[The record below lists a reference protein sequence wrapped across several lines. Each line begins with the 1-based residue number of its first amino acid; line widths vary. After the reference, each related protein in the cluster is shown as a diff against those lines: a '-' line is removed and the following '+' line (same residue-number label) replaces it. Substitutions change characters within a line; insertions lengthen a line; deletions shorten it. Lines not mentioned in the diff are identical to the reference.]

1 MKVFQMG
8 SSEMVFENR
17 ESVQLLNTAIIKCKE
32 KKLDP
37 SFEERLAKICQSPAI
52 KAIESAIANLS
63 ESERIS
69 RDQAALQLV
78 ETFRDLESIWNDYV
92 LMEGIS
98 NLKGLLK
105 GHSVH

>member
-1 MKVFQMG
+1 MA
-8 SSEMVFENR
+8 FENR

-37 SFEERLAKICQSPAI
+37 SFEERLAKICKSPAI
-52 KAIESAIANLS
+52 QAVEVAIAHLS
-63 ESERIS
+63 ENQRIS
-69 RDQAALQLV
+69 RDQAALQIV
-78 ETFRDLESIWNDYV
+78 ETFKDLESIWNDYV

-105 GHSVH
+105 GHSFH

>member
-1 MKVFQMG
+1 
-8 SSEMVFENR
+8 MVFENR

-37 SFEERLAKICQSPAI
+37 SFEDRLAKICHSPAI
-52 KAIESAIANLS
+52 KAVEVAITHLS
-63 ESERIS
+63 EGQRIS
-69 RDQAALQLV
+69 RDQAALQIV

-92 LMEGIS
+92 LMEGIN

-105 GHSVH
+105 GQSIH